1 MPGSE
6 YRCSECGHLFR
17 TPDGVPHDTR
27 SLMCPACGSIYLD
40 LIEVERPRPTVMRAR
55 EKAPSGDGVAHQ
67 TRQGRIGDA
76 CATRRGGR
84 RSTLHEVWYARLM
97 LRAVTFDFWSTLF
110 VDAHGRE
117 REKLRAGILRDTL
130 SAAGLETTDHMVS
143 ESLRA
148 SWDYFEAVW
157 LHEHR
162 TPPCAELV
170 EAILASLAATL
181 PQPVFDE
188 LVGRFER
195 LVLELPPEPT
205 PGAVYT
211 MPQMA
216 ERYRLAIICD
226 TGYAPGY
233 VLRELLES
241 ITACSPTSTTRTSPT
256 STA

>member
-1 MPGSE
+1 
-6 YRCSECGHLFR
+6 
-17 TPDGVPHDTR
+17 
-27 SLMCPACGSIYLD
+27 
-40 LIEVERPRPTVMRAR
+40 
-55 EKAPSGDGVAHQ
+55 
-67 TRQGRIGDA
+67 
-76 CATRRGGR
+76 
-84 RSTLHEVWYARLM
+84 M

-130 SAAGLETTDHMVS
+130 SAAGLEATDHMVS

-162 TPPCAELV
+162 TPPCSELV

-226 TGYAPGY
+226 TGYSPGA

-241 ITACSPTSTTRTSPT
+241 HGLLAYFEYTYFSDEHGMCKPDTRVFVHTLEELGTRPTEAAHVGDIQRTDVAGAQAAGMAAVHFVGANSADAGR
-256 STA
+256 STADVMVRHFDELPQALGGLICAGC